1 MDALLQQV
9 GDQQRQPDRR
19 VDKALGHLR
28 VLVELPPR
36 LALLER
42 AAAEASPLRHV
53 DRDLGRVHVRVLRV
67 PHDLLDHL
75 DLRDVVLRSSS
86 ADVEDAGPRRL
97 QLDLGDLVVVFDRVD
112 RDGRLLGLQPIVMVL
127 REGDADGRI
136 VEGGHEVRDA
146 LSIAGA
152 DEGVRVLG
160 GDLPHLPEEFPRA
173 VWPHLEAVREV
184 RDLVVA
190 FSEEGLVREGIV
202 DAVEEMLPEDDIIRL
217 RRGRIVA
224 VAVGLVVIVIG
235 DRARRHDDVDEAEL
249 HHVAHDLAQAAGC
262 EGSRAAEE
270 HGAFR
275 VRHRVL
281 EDGGTEAQGPGLERD
296 PLVSIH
302 EVGDGRRF
310 LEVQVLDRDRGQL
323 RLRGLV
329 HRHGPAQCGHPPK
342 GFGSSGFLLAFD
354 RFRDG
359 PGLLLRPRADRVLVA
374 VEEHVEVGLLPLDV
388 LYPLHDVLE
397 GDRLVVRVDPYDNP
411 FLALRPHGPPLF
423 GSPQDTVR
431 FVPAYKDSSGVRPRV
446 AERTSRPSS
455 LALDC
460 CMIMPSSR
468 LNTLGTAS
476 DGDRILHVGRVREAS
491 GGAAPMAVKPADSTV
506 AQQVCRVCGG
516 EVNPHGECVVCGTK
530 QDAPTTTDKGLPSW
544 LKNESGE
551 ASTWLSAPGT
561 GDSRDEAL
569 RKWLSGEDTAFQDW
583 IGVPTTS
590 GGGLAARVTSDRMSD
605 DKVRELR
612 SKAMEVGGMRAEL
625 ESMRATL
632 NGELSNFRQG
642 KFDPVKYIEEIA
654 TLSKQ
659 LKTEIGNRKE
669 LDQDYLA
676 KEEQFKKRIISLEG
690 DVNRYKIEDKVRA
703 QAQAFEGKP
712 KTELGGALTKKEHDV
727 LQRERTL
734 LLREQDLQRLQDDL
748 EAKEDE
754 IKKVKEPLAY
764 KEEELLRR
772 EEDMLYREK
781 LVQAE
786 RRKVEEAKAQG
797 GSTEELDMKARL
809 EELKSQIN
817 QKEEEVRTKE
827 KYLQQKMEELRM
839 REQGL
844 IREDIAAR
852 EQELPIGGE
861 QQKVTR
867 A

>member
-1 MDALLQQV
+1 
-9 GDQQRQPDRR
+9 
-19 VDKALGHLR
+19 
-28 VLVELPPR
+28 
-36 LALLER
+36 
-42 AAAEASPLRHV
+42 
-53 DRDLGRVHVRVLRV
+53 
-67 PHDLLDHL
+67 
-75 DLRDVVLRSSS
+75 
-86 ADVEDAGPRRL
+86 
-97 QLDLGDLVVVFDRVD
+97 
-112 RDGRLLGLQPIVMVL
+112 
-127 REGDADGRI
+127 
-136 VEGGHEVRDA
+136 
-146 LSIAGA
+146 
-152 DEGVRVLG
+152 
-160 GDLPHLPEEFPRA
+160 
-173 VWPHLEAVREV
+173 
-184 RDLVVA
+184 
-190 FSEEGLVREGIV
+190 
-202 DAVEEMLPEDDIIRL
+202 
-217 RRGRIVA
+217 
-224 VAVGLVVIVIG
+224 
-235 DRARRHDDVDEAEL
+235 
-249 HHVAHDLAQAAGC
+249 
-262 EGSRAAEE
+262 
-270 HGAFR
+270 
-275 VRHRVL
+275 
-281 EDGGTEAQGPGLERD
+281 
-296 PLVSIH
+296 
-302 EVGDGRRF
+302 
-310 LEVQVLDRDRGQL
+310 
-323 RLRGLV
+323 
-329 HRHGPAQCGHPPK
+329 
-342 GFGSSGFLLAFD
+342 
-354 RFRDG
+354 
-359 PGLLLRPRADRVLVA
+359 
-374 VEEHVEVGLLPLDV
+374 
-388 LYPLHDVLE
+388 
-397 GDRLVVRVDPYDNP
+397 
-411 FLALRPHGPPLF
+411 
-423 GSPQDTVR
+423 
-431 FVPAYKDSSGVRPRV
+431 
-446 AERTSRPSS
+446 
-455 LALDC
+455 
-460 CMIMPSSR
+460 
-468 LNTLGTAS
+468 
-476 DGDRILHVGRVREAS
+476 
-491 GGAAPMAVKPADSTV
+491 MAVKPADSTV

-612 SKAMEVGGMRAEL
+612 SKAMEVDGMRAEL

-632 NGELSNFRQG
+632 NRELSNFRQG
-642 KFDPVKYIEEIA
+642 KFDPVKYIEETA

-659 LKTEIGNRKE
+659 LQTEIAKRKE
-669 LDQDYLA
+669 LEQEIEHIKKGSIAVIKYVKTQQLKAGTSPEMKKRLEQEQKLREEIETESAKLRSVNEALKKQVESGFAKLKPDQRELKKREADLVEREAALRGKEERIAAIHPDEVTGPTEELKRRLEEELREMEQDYLA

-844 IREDIAAR
+844 ITEDIEAR
-852 EQELPIGGE
+852 EQELQIE
-861 QQKVTR
+861 VKQQKVKTGIPR
-867 A
+867 LDDLMFGGIPFGTNASVYGPAYVGKEVLVNLFMGEGLKKGVPVLWVLTDKGPADVRDDMSFVLQGYEEYEKLGLVRYIDAYSKSMGAEATDPNTTYIDDPTDHQSILKAVETTAAEWKKKYPTYRLGFRSVSTLIAYLDPTTTFKFLQPFVGRRKRDKAVAFYVIEKGMHEEQEIQMLGSLMDGSIEFKVEQLKSFLSIKGICDVQSRGWIRYTYTKSSVSVGSFSLDHIK